1 MSAEE
6 NRLPGSPAV
15 PSYNWDALTRIR
27 HLPGWPPAWS
37 GGRGLVPRSLSG
49 VLRTVHWRI
58 DLRGRADLRI
68 TVEYAGDLWAG
79 VYPDDQQVRAK
90 VGEERL
96 QRLHRI
102 LTHYIGQDMAYV
114 GELDVG

>member
-1 MSAEE
+1 MS
-6 NRLPGSPAV
+6 SD
-15 PSYNWDALTRIR
+15 WDALKKIG

-37 GGRGLVPRSLSG
+37 GGRGLVPRSSSG
-49 VLRTVHWRI
+49 VLRTVNWRT

-68 TVEYAGDLWAG
+68 TVEYAGDFWAG
-79 VYPDDQQVRAK
+79 VYPDDQVRAE

-102 LTHYIGQDMAYV
+102 LSHYIGQDMAYV
-114 GELDVG
+114 AALDVG